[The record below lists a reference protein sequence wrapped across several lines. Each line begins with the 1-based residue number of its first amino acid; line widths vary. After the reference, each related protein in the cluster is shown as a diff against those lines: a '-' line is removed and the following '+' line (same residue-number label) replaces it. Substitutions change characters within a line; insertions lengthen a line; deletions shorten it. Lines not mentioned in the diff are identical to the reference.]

1 MTAVLDEL
9 TVNPHDPSD
18 LHAAV
23 DAVLLGDPT
32 DCSDTALGAEIVGLR
47 AAIDRLEAHF
57 AHLTWTAH
65 QRGLGAADGSPST
78 AAWLRRHTGM
88 REGDAR
94 SAIEAGE
101 ASDALPH
108 TATAWRTGTISAGAA
123 RTIFG
128 ARVDGHDTK
137 LRAIEPLLLEMARDG
152 VTRQLQQACAH
163 FRACAQA
170 EGTEPRDLDGLTLS
184 QTYGGR
190 TVLNASL
197 SSSAAEI
204 VTTAIHAFTDPPQN
218 TDPRTPARRRADALV
233 RIAEVALAQAA
244 RPNPNRPDGL
254 TSDGLALAQLGGADS
269 DGPVRAR
276 PSCTIV
282 IDWPTLH
289 NGDLGRIN
297 GDYTGTLHPSDV
309 ERLLC
314 DCTVA
319 RVVTGPTSLP
329 IDVSP
334 TKRTIPTSLRRA
346 LIVRDQGCRY
356 PGCRKPAG
364 WCDAHHVIHWQH
376 GGQTILNNLVLLCDH
391 HHHVVHQPGWNT
403 TFNGTTLRITNPTGT
418 HIN

>member
-9 TVNPHDPSD
+9 SVNPHDPTG

-23 DAVLLGDPT
+23 STVLAADPAEL
-32 DCSDTALGAEIVGLR
+32 SDPALAGEIIGVR
-47 AAIDRLEAHF
+47 AAIDRLEAHS
-57 AHLTWTAH
+57 ARLVWAAH

-94 SAIEAGE
+94 AMVEAGE

-108 TATAWRTGTISAGAA
+108 TGAAWRDGTISAGAA

-128 ARVDGHDTK
+128 ARVKGHDPK
-137 LRAIEPLLLEMARDG
+137 LRAIEPLLLGLAREG

-163 FRACAQA
+163 FRSCAQA
-170 EGTEPRDLDGLTLS
+170 DGTEPRDHDGLTLS
-184 QTYGGR
+184 QTYAGR

-204 VTTAIHAFTDPPQN
+204 VTTAIHAFTDPPAD
-218 TDPRTPARRRADALV
+218 TDARTPARRRADALV
-233 RIAEVALAQAA
+233 RIAEVAL
-244 RPNPNRPDGL
+244 
-254 TSDGLALAQLGGADS
+254 TQLGHQDP

-276 PSCTIV
+276 PSCTVV

-289 NGDLGRIN
+289 NGDVGRMD
-297 GDYTGTLHPSDV
+297 GDYTGTFHPSDV

-346 LIVRDQGCRY
+346 LIVRDHGCRY
-356 PGCRKPAG
+356 PGCRRPAG

-376 GGQTILNNLVLLCDH
+376 GGHTILINVVLLCDH
-391 HHHVVHQPGWNT
+391 HHHVVHQPGWNA
-403 TFNGTTLRITNPTGT
+403 TFDGTTLRIYDPTGT
-418 HIN
+418 QIN